1 MMKGLLFVLL
11 LLAINLNAQPIEMTQ
26 VRAVLD
32 QQVSD
37 WNNGDIPSFMKGYW
51 NNDSLRFIGKRG
63 ITYGWQPVLD
73 NYLKSYPNKSAI
85 GVLEFKELN
94 IDVLAKDAAFVTGNW
109 TIKYVDKDNIGGWF
123 SLLFRKI
130 EGKWVIVVDHTS

>member
-11 LLAINLNAQPIEMTQ
+11 LLAIDINAQPIEMTQ

-109 TIKYVDKDNIGGWF
+109 TINYVDKDNAGGWF

-130 EGKWVIVVDHTS
+130 EEKWVIVVDHTS

>member
-1 MMKGLLFVLL
+1 MMKGLLFVLV
-11 LLAINLNAQPIEMTQ
+11 LLAIDLNAQPVEMTQ

>member
-1 MMKGLLFVLL
+1 MKGLLFVLV
-11 LLAINLNAQPIEMTQ
+11 LLAIDLNAQPVEMTQ

>member
-11 LLAINLNAQPIEMTQ
+11 LLAIDINAQPIEMTQ

-109 TIKYVDKDNIGGWF
+109 TINYVDKDNAGGWF

>member
-1 MMKGLLFVLL
+1 MKSLLFVLV
-11 LLAINLNAQPIEMTQ
+11 LLAIDLNAQPIEMSQ

-94 IDVLAKDAAFVTGNW
+94 IDILAKDAAFVTGNW
-109 TIKYVDKDNIGGWF
+109 TIKYVDKDNAGGWF

>member
-1 MMKGLLFVLL
+1 MKGLLFVLL
-11 LLAINLNAQPIEMTQ
+11 LLAIDINAQPIEMTQ

-109 TIKYVDKDNIGGWF
+109 TINYVDKDNAGGWF

>member
-11 LLAINLNAQPIEMTQ
+11 LLAINLNSQPIEMTQ

-37 WNNGDIPSFMKGYW
+37 WNKGNIPSFMKGYW

>member
-1 MMKGLLFVLL
+1 MMKSLLFVLV
-11 LLAINLNAQPIEMTQ
+11 LLAIDLNAQPIEMSQ

-94 IDVLAKDAAFVTGNW
+94 IDILAKDAAFVTGNW
-109 TIKYVDKDNIGGWF
+109 TIKYVDKDNAGGWF